1 MKKRT
6 TITVIITLL
15 LLLGAFLF
23 GLTMGTYKI
32 SISDIINAFMG
43 NGTKMQNMVLFSIR
57 LPRIAVAVA
66 IGVCLSTAG
75 CILQSVTRNELAE
88 SGIIGINAGASLA
101 VVLLVSYGGADY
113 YSSLGNTTL
122 YLMPIL
128 SFVGALISAVLVYAL
143 SYRKGVSPVRLILV
157 GIGINAGIN
166 AFITLYHMNM
176 DSGSYNRILTW
187 TNGSLWGSSWKFFY
201 LILPITIAFVGIT
214 MFRSKKLDVL
224 DLGDELATGLGLKV
238 EKERRIF
245 LFIAVVLSAAATAVA
260 GNISFLGLLGPHIAK
275 KLVGPVHAR
284 QIPVAAIISSIIIV
298 VADTISKNAFSP
310 LEIPVGITISI
321 VGVPYFIYL
330 MMKEKK

>member
-1 MKKRT
+1 
-6 TITVIITLL
+6 
-15 LLLGAFLF
+15 
-23 GLTMGTYKI
+23 
-32 SISDIINAFMG
+32 
-43 NGTKMQNMVLFSIR
+43 
-57 LPRIAVAVA
+57 
-66 IGVCLSTAG
+66 
-75 CILQSVTRNELAE
+75 
-88 SGIIGINAGASLA
+88 
-101 VVLLVSYGGADY
+101 
-113 YSSLGNTTL
+113 
-122 YLMPIL
+122 MPIL

>member
-1 MKKRT
+1 
-6 TITVIITLL
+6 
-15 LLLGAFLF
+15 
-23 GLTMGTYKI
+23 
-32 SISDIINAFMG
+32 
-43 NGTKMQNMVLFSIR
+43 
-57 LPRIAVAVA
+57 
-66 IGVCLSTAG
+66 
-75 CILQSVTRNELAE
+75 
-88 SGIIGINAGASLA
+88 
-101 VVLLVSYGGADY
+101 
-113 YSSLGNTTL
+113 
-122 YLMPIL
+122 
-128 SFVGALISAVLVYAL
+128 
-143 SYRKGVSPVRLILV
+143 
-157 GIGINAGIN
+157 
-166 AFITLYHMNM
+166 
-176 DSGSYNRILTW
+176 
-187 TNGSLWGSSWKFFY
+187 
-201 LILPITIAFVGIT
+201 